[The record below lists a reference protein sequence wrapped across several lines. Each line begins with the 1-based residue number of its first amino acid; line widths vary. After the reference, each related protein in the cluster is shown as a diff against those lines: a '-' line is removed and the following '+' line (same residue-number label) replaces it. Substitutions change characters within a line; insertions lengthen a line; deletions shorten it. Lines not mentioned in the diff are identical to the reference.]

1 MRLKYYKVTLR
12 QMSYQKRPFV
22 LFFILSTLLSMIFFY
37 IFFIKRMEPTIKEL
51 CEYEARMT
59 ALEVTNSAVEKNM
72 ENITYDSLITITQD
86 ESGKVSSITANSIE
100 INKLSG
106 SIELAIKNELD
117 NYHYSDMTLPLGGL
131 LGSNL
136 LGGYGPKIRI
146 KNVMSGVIS
155 VKFYSDFE
163 SAGINQTKHKII
175 LKINTKVMTIAP
187 FYSDMQEFENE
198 ILVAETVIVGEIPVT
213 YYNISGIENLNDEMK
228 LELIE

>member
-1 MRLKYYKVTLR
+1 
-12 QMSYQKRPFV
+12 
-22 LFFILSTLLSMIFFY
+22 
-37 IFFIKRMEPTIKEL
+37 
-51 CEYEARMT
+51 MT